1 MTAMRKQEKQDVF
14 IIRTPF
20 PTTDEV
26 IEMMGV
32 SKKRRAELE
41 QLWQEIKAEM
51 EADERRKQTRL
62 ARAKKKS
69 KRSA

>member
-1 MTAMRKQEKQDVF
+1 MKAMRKQDKQDVF

-41 QLWQEIKAEM
+41 KFYAEVMAEM
-51 EADERRKQTRL
+51 EAEDRRKRTRL

>member
-1 MTAMRKQEKQDVF
+1 MTAMPKQDKQDVF

-26 IEMMGV
+26 IEAMGV

-41 QLWQEIKAEM
+41 QLWKEVEAEM
-51 EADERRKQTRL
+51 EAEDRRKRARL
-62 ARAKKKS
+62 ARAKKKT

>member
-1 MTAMRKQEKQDVF
+1 MTAMRKQDKQDVF

-20 PTTDEV
+20 PRTDTV
-26 IEMMGV
+26 VKMMGI
-32 SKKRRAELE
+32 SKKRHAELE

-51 EADERRKQTRL
+51 EADDRRKRTRL

>member
-1 MTAMRKQEKQDVF
+1 MKAMPKQEKF

-26 IEMMGV
+26 VKMMGI

-41 QLWQEIKAEM
+41 QFYAELKAEM
-51 EADERRKQTRL
+51 DAADRRKQ
-62 ARAKKKS
+62 ARAAHAKKS
-69 KRSA
+69 KR

>member
-1 MTAMRKQEKQDVF
+1 MTAMRKQDKQDVF

-26 IEMMGV
+26 IEAMGV

-41 QLWQEIKAEM
+41 QLYKEIKAEM
-51 EADERRKQTRL
+51 EADDRRKRTRL
-62 ARAKKKS
+62 ARAKTKS